1 MHVAKLN
8 IHSLLGV
15 IRLPGVDYAGLDDS
29 ISLYE
34 IDTSMR
40 RSFPQGCLI

>member
-1 MHVAKLN
+1 VDSSN
-8 IHSLLGV
+8 ISGIAFFPDGSH
-15 IRLPGVDYAGLDDS
+15 IYAGLDDS

-40 RSFPQGCLI
+40 RSFPKGCLI